1 MRALAVLFLLALP
14 ASAAA
19 DCEVTG
25 VASIERLR
33 VRLPGQR
40 LRTLAVTDTPV
51 AVRPGRGNRYRDVR
65 VLAPFA
71 FAARTDAP
79 IPWTV
84 PTPELVAGG
93 VLWLT
98 PAVDLEDVREDR
110 EGEGVTVR
118 AQVDAGVWIGR
129 IHLPCGAVAVGH
141 GESGPPPPAWHS
153 QGPRWMPQH
162 DRMWITA
169 EPGEGPSVRLD
180 APEGLST
187 PMVEIE
193 RRDGWV
199 RVVARFSSGAM
210 IRGWVRHV
218 DLRAA
223 EDARVVERPFRRST
237 EHSRH
242 ALCRRRPPRQDEYV
256 GPAHITVGTLV
267 HTSRDGTEW
276 ASVSEPSIFTVSWRP
291 GDRWV
296 RVVHVP
302 GLRGDGRCA
311 EVIRRA
317 WVPRS
322 AVSLQGERS
331 SGILLGLE

>member
-1 MRALAVLFLLALP
+1 MEHPRDRYLTVYGRKPVLEVLEQPERAIA
-14 ASAAA
+14 
-19 DCEVTG
+19 
-25 VASIERLR
+25 R
-33 VRLPGQR
+33 VRGHEDP
-40 LRTLAVTDTPV
+40 
-51 AVRPGRGNRYRDVR
+51 RD
-65 VLAPFA
+65 
-71 FAARTDAP
+71 
-79 IPWTV
+79 
-84 PTPELVAGG
+84 
-93 VLWLT
+93 
-98 PAVDLEDVREDR
+98 
-110 EGEGVTVR
+110 
-118 AQVDAGVWIGR
+118 
-129 IHLPCGAVAVGH
+129 
-141 GESGPPPPAWHS
+141 
-153 QGPRWMPQH
+153 
-162 DRMWITA
+162 
-169 EPGEGPSVRLD
+169 
-180 APEGLST
+180 
-187 PMVEIE
+187 
-193 RRDGWV
+193 
-199 RVVARFSSGAM
+199 GAM